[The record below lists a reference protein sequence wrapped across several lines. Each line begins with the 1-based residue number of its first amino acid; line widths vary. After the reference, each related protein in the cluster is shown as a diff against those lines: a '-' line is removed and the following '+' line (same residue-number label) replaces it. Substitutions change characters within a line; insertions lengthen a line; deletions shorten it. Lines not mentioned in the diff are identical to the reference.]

1 MLYTNSL
8 MNYKH
13 SYDKNQYFF
22 SYHLIFMLMTVQIQL
37 FRQFGLSFS
46 CFCQSKFNFS
56 ANLDCY
62 FHIFASPN
70 STFQTIWTVI
80 FIFLPVQIQLFS
92 QFGLLFSCFCQSKFN
107 YSANLDCH
115 FHIFVSPNSTFQP
128 IWTDLYISLGYINI
142 RKSYML
148 IVIKQ

>member
-22 SYHLIFMLMTVQIQL
+22 SYHLIFMLMTVQIQ
-37 FRQFGLSFS
+37 FFSQFGLSFS

-56 ANLDCY
+56 A
-62 FHIFASPN
+62 F
-70 STFQTIWTVI
+70 
-80 FIFLPVQIQLFS
+80 
-92 QFGLLFSCFCQSKFN
+92 
-107 YSANLDCH
+107 LDCH

-142 RKSYML
+142 RKSYMYKLSSIYVQKLLNKNVQL
-148 IVIKQ
+148 IRLFHMVSQSI